1 MRELYRRLAVLL
13 LLFASLVC
21 FLSVRNGFVRLYVA
35 DMGREYRQEYSPS
48 QGLFGAQAAGGR
60 FIRSITPFRTI
71 AGFIDSKTDGHLLT
85 VEGDP
90 WPEIFSGAAAPAGSG
105 ATAWREAGGVY
116 RKSLYYH
123 REEEPFPALI
133 AGLEDKGETFSYL
146 KLRTGEGPRFLAMV
160 LEGPGT
166 ALDNGV
172 PAPLARP
179 FRSLALVPLCLGAA
193 VYFFLPKRKTPP
205 GAIVYPK
212 WSAVFL
218 PDLLSYIMSGF
229 FLGLPMVLCV
239 HIFDRAGFLDFRF
252 GSAWFTLVFWA
263 IGLIFAS
270 ILWWTSKYA
279 SFALQILPGGLFL
292 RTLGRERTI
301 DFGDI
306 VSAGFV
312 DYRPPKWLRT
322 LMFIA
327 GLVNWRMMG
336 QALLLSGRTDWGI
349 EFFFRDGGSERFL
362 CSNIPGAGRLFD
374 ALRLHKVPLSEELQ
388 RAAEG
393 TGVPGPE
400 EES

>member
-13 LLFASLVC
+13 LLFAALVC

-218 PDLLSYIMSGF
+218 PDLLSYTMSGF

-374 ALRLHKVPLSEELQ
+374 ALRLHKIPLSEELQ

-393 TGVPGPE
+393 TVGPGAE

>member
-263 IGLIFAS
+263 IGLVFAS
-270 ILWWTSKYA
+270 ILWWSSKYA
-279 SFALQILPGGLFL
+279 SFAFQILPGGLFL
-292 RTLGRERTI
+292 RTLGRERAI

-322 LMFIA
+322 LLFIA

-374 ALRLHKVPLSEELQ
+374 ALRLHKIPLSEELQ

-393 TGVPGPE
+393 TVGPGAE